1 MEIAAN
7 RLVEVYLLA
16 PEIFLE
22 ALEGDVVLG
31 MACSLKLQLHS
42 GAGGKNCHCVILLY
56 VVPDIYSLAGNGAVN
71 GGKIPCFIWVVKLHI
86 FYDSGAVL
94 GYHVLCVALLD
105 STDICPCADI
115 CAVCAV
121 IDAVSAVLLEP
132 LENSLPCARECGLD
146 GRVGD
151 YHYLSVLQVLKEP
164 FCIVVIISCS
174 GLARLDALAAGN
186 ALVIIY
192 FHDGPAVLGN
202 FYDVCLGRRTD
213 SYTSAAAHASV
224 VNYFDEIVHLS
235 TLLMTRQLCEQK
247 SRR

>member
-1 MEIAAN
+1 M
-7 RLVEVYLLA
+7 
-16 PEIFLE
+16 
-22 ALEGDVVLG
+22 
-31 MACSLKLQLHS
+31 
-42 GAGGKNCHCVILLY
+42 
-56 VVPDIYSLAGNGAVN
+56 N

-86 FYDSGAVL
+86 LYDSGAVL

-105 STDICPCADI
+105 GTDICPCADI

-186 ALVIIY
+186 ALVRIDFRFSAFKTDCLYRTMANTFIAVGTVCFFETNKFCSTHNLSPGII
-192 FHDGPAVLGN
+192 N
-202 FYDVCLGRRTD
+202 FIFFMIFILTQKNDFLDRSHKSFALDSKCIAYPFLSNTNSLFEERSSRYMYPKRLKCLISSG
-213 SYTSAAAHASV
+213 SSISSSA
-224 VNYFDEIVHLS
+224 I
-235 TLLMTRQLCEQK
+235 
-247 SRR
+247 